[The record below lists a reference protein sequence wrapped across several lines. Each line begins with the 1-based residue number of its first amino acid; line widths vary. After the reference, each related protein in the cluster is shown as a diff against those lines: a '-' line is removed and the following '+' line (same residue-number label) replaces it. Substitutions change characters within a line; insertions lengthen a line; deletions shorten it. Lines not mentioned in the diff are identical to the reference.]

1 MRIDPQ
7 FVPAPRPVKP
17 IRLLNESGE
26 LEAGAQ
32 APLDN
37 RRLLEALRFM
47 MFGRAFDARCWSLQR
62 QGRLGTF
69 APITGQEASIMGAA
83 MAVDPDRDW
92 MVPQYRELPAL
103 LHHGYPAERVVLY
116 RQGHPAG
123 GYVPPGVR
131 VMQYQVSL
139 AAQLPHAVGLAWGM
153 KLQGQ
158 SGVALVYFGD
168 GASSEGDF
176 HESCNLAGV
185 VGAPVIFLLQNNHW
199 AISTPR
205 EIQTAASDIAA
216 RAPGYGFP
224 GVSVD
229 GNDLMAMYL
238 VTAQA
243 VERARAGRG
252 PTLIEAHTYR
262 MGAHTTADDPSRYVE
277 PDVER
282 RWARLDPIL
291 RVQRHLGTTGE
302 WSEDTRM
309 QWEQEIAAEVD
320 EAFARAARFPPP
332 HAGDL
337 YEHVFVEMPPSLAR
351 QREWH
356 LQGRDAGREK
366 G

>member
-1 MRIDPQ
+1 MQIDPQ
-7 FVPAPRPVKP
+7 FVPTRNPVKA

-26 LEAGAQ
+26 LSAGVRV
-32 APLDN
+32 PLDN
-37 RRLLEALRFM
+37 ERLLEALRFM
-47 MFGRAFDARCWSLQR
+47 MLGRAFDARCWSLQR

-153 KLQGQ
+153 KLQRH

-168 GASSEGDF
+168 GASSQGDF

-229 GNDLMAMYL
+229 GNDLMAVYL

-243 VERARAGRG
+243 VERARAGLG

-262 MGAHTTADDPSRYVE
+262 MGAHTTADDPSRYVDPE
-277 PDVER
+277 VER
-282 RWARLDPIL
+282 RWALLDPIL
-291 RVQRHLGTTGE
+291 RVQRYLGTEGN

-309 QWEQEIAAEVD
+309 QWEHEIAAEVD
-320 EAFARAARFPPP
+320 DAFARAAQFPPP
-332 HAGDL
+332 QAGDL
-337 YEHVFVEMPPSLAR
+337 YEHVFEEITPSLSR
-351 QREWH
+351 QRKWH
-356 LQGRDAGREK
+356 LQGRGRNREK
-366 G
+366 D